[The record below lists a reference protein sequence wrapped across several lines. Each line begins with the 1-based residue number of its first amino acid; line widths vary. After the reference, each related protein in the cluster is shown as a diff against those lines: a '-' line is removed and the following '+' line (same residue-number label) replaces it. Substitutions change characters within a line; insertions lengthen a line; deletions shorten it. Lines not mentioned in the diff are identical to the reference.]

1 MHVDTVHTRVYM
13 RERQSYK
20 MFCPGA
26 LIESQLSRL
35 HFKGTD
41 VLTLADQACSG
52 KISQS
57 YRVFCDLPVS
67 VAGSNQT
74 LQSCY
79 ACSPLLCPS
88 HH

>member
-1 MHVDTVHTRVYM
+1 MIFEIVIDCCQVCDCMPHAVGTVGITYLRILVHTCVYI
-13 RERQSYK
+13 RERQSYE

-26 LIESQLSRL
+26 LIESQFSRL

-57 YRVFCDLPVS
+57 YSFL
-67 VAGSNQT
+67 
-74 LQSCY
+74 
-79 ACSPLLCPS
+79 
-88 HH
+88 